1 MEPCEFFPGNSFS
14 VASAVSE
21 NVWVSVEGG
30 EPLDLTEDDWA
41 GYDEDGE
48 ESVALYELK
57 AQFVRSQK
65 RCLTGKYKSKED

>member
-14 VASAVSE
+14 VASAVS
-21 NVWVSVEGG
+21 
-30 EPLDLTEDDWA
+30 DWA